1 MSNIQLDY
9 SDITDI
15 FKEKLKIE
23 NIVKKVSSIFLNQR
37 YSGKINYKP
46 YFQRNYVW
54 DEEKATYFIESIL
67 LGTEIPPLVLFQTKD
82 KNEVIDGR
90 QRYETIK
97 RFLEDKLVLKGKGLH
112 SLKVLEGKK
121 YSQLDES
128 TRELFEDTR
137 IRILQFNVV
146 DEPKLDEEKEEKIK
160 KEIFRRYNSGITPL
174 QKYDIDRAAYIDDNL
189 SKQLYKKIYSDNEL
203 YDFLCEIILPKSK
216 KKANKRDKVNIV
228 VSLVRNLITLPLI
241 PIYSY
246 SKGSSKAEIIC
257 KYYYAKV
264 VTEDETKILDKFT
277 AVVMCLIKFNATC
290 KEKNAYLCN
299 NNLFYE
305 VLYWAIDIVLDNGR
319 KISDGN
325 IEKIFEYINNAEC
338 YPQLWNH
345 IINNPQ
351 KSMELIFESTGS
363 HYYSAINN
371 RYNFIANIFQDI
383 FKIDFQKYMKN
394 SDIFSKMMESAG
406 EKDEISHYKINKP
419 LPETLTIEDIIS
431 DMKKSRFLI
440 RPNYQRSEVKNI
452 QKASYL
458 MESILLGINIPP
470 LFIYKREDKIK
481 EVVDGQQRLL
491 TILGFLGKTYIDER
505 GEIVCTDKDK
515 FRLSKLKILSE
526 LNGKTIETVG
536 DKFEEKILEFP
547 MDIIEI
553 DAEQNPDFSQIDL
566 FLRLNTKPYPIKE
579 NTFEMWNSI
588 VDKDVIQLIR
598 EITAKYVSWFYIKA
612 PDDSEDTR
620 KDRMQNEELITI
632 LSYLCYNNIK
642 TGDITRVLGFY
653 PRMEKFTCRLKT
665 KYSLTDLLESF
676 EFKPTEKELFLK
688 SINKTESII
697 KLIKDVLLEDN
708 ATKES
713 FNAILNI
720 KNLQRFSRSYQEFY
734 ILWIMLYDLSIQ
746 SAMVHKTDII
756 NDLRNM
762 FSLLK
767 NIDDKT
773 VDTEYVEQ
781 FLSKLKSLG
790 EKYKKF
796 STQ

>member
-15 FKEKLKIE
+15 FKEKLKID

-121 YSQLDES
+121 YSQLDER

-189 SKQLYKKIYSDNEL
+189 SNQLYSKIYNDNKL

-257 KYYYAKV
+257 KYYYAQV
-264 VTEDETKILDKFT
+264 ANENETKILNKFT
-277 AVVMCLIKFNATC
+277 TVITYLIKFNAIC

-305 VLYWAIDIVLDNGR
+305 VLYWAIDIVLDNG
-319 KISDGN
+319 KEISDDH
-325 IEKIFEYINNAEC
+325 IEKIFEYINNAKC
-338 YPQLWNH
+338 YPKLWNH
-345 IINNPQ
+345 IINNSQ

-383 FKIDFQKYMKN
+383 FEINFQKYMKN
-394 SDIFSKMMESAG
+394 PDVFSKMMESTG

-419 LPETLTIEDIIS
+419 LPETLTIEDIIL
-431 DMKKSRFLI
+431 DMKKARFLI

-470 LFIYKREDKIK
+470 LFIYKRGDKIK

-505 GEIVCTDKDK
+505 GETVCTDKDK

-579 NTFEMWNSI
+579 NTFEMWNAYI
-588 VDKDVIQLIR
+588 DKDIVIKVKDIV
-598 EITAKYVSWFYIKA
+598 AKYEKRVFRA
-612 PDDSEDTR
+612 RDN
-620 KDRMQNEELITI
+620 RMKLEELITSLGYLDYRMNQPHTEI
-632 LSYLCYNNIK
+632 INLLNIYKRNDRMCARIMSKDNVTKTLSELSNTNPK
-642 TGDITRVLGFY
+642 AFV
-653 PRMEKFTCRLKT
+653 EA
-665 KYSLTDLLESF
+665 LENV
-676 EFKPTEKELFLK
+676 ELFV
-688 SINKTESII
+688 NKILILIEDDPE
-697 KLIKDVLLEDN
+697 KLREL
-708 ATKES
+708 
-713 FNAILNI
+713 FNHS
-720 KNLQRFSRSYQEFY
+720 KKGVQY
-734 ILWIMLYDLSIQ
+734 
-746 SAMVHKTDII
+746 KTDQNFYFLWALLFKISI
-756 NDLRNM
+756 EELQKRKRKEFGRISKI
-762 FSLLK
+762 FSL
-767 NIDDKT
+767 IQKT
-773 VDTEYVEQ
+773 PADYTTEM
-781 FLSKLKSLG
+781 FLREL
-790 EKYKKF
+790 
-796 STQ
+796 

>member
-15 FKEKLKIE
+15 FKEKLKID

-189 SKQLYKKIYSDNEL
+189 SNQLYSKIYNDNKL

-257 KYYYAKV
+257 KYYYAQV
-264 VTEDETKILDKFT
+264 ANENETKILDKFT
-277 AVVMCLIKFNATC
+277 TVITYLIKFNTIC

-305 VLYWAIDIVLDNGR
+305 VLYWAIDIVLDNG
-319 KISDGN
+319 KEISDDH

-338 YPQLWNH
+338 YPKLWNH
-345 IINNPQ
+345 IINNSQ

-383 FKIDFQKYMKN
+383 FEIDFQKYMKN
-394 SDIFSKMMESAG
+394 PDVFSKMMESTG

-419 LPETLTIEDIIS
+419 LPETLTIEDIIL
-431 DMKKSRFLI
+431 DMKKARFLI

-470 LFIYKREDKIK
+470 LFIYKRGDKIK

-491 TILGFLGKTYIDER
+491 TILGFLGKTYIDKR
-505 GEIVCTDKDK
+505 GETVCTDKNK

-579 NTFEMWNSI
+579 NTFEMWNAYI
-588 VDKDVIQLIR
+588 DKDIVIKVKDIA
-598 EITAKYVSWFYIKA
+598 AKYEKRVFRA
-612 PDDSEDTR
+612 RDN
-620 KDRMQNEELITI
+620 RMKLEELITSLGYLDYRMNQPHTEI
-632 LSYLCYNNIK
+632 INLLNIYKRNDRMCARIMSKDNVTKTLSELSNTNPK
-642 TGDITRVLGFY
+642 AFV
-653 PRMEKFTCRLKT
+653 EA
-665 KYSLTDLLESF
+665 LENV
-676 EFKPTEKELFLK
+676 ELFV
-688 SINKTESII
+688 NKILILIEDDPE
-697 KLIKDVLLEDN
+697 KLREL
-708 ATKES
+708 
-713 FNAILNI
+713 FNHS
-720 KNLQRFSRSYQEFY
+720 KKGVQY
-734 ILWIMLYDLSIQ
+734 
-746 SAMVHKTDII
+746 KTDQNFYFLWALHFKISI
-756 NDLRNM
+756 EELQKRKRKEFRRISKI
-762 FSLLK
+762 FSL
-767 NIDDKT
+767 IQKT
-773 VDTEYVEQ
+773 PADYTTEM
-781 FLSKLKSLG
+781 FLREL
-790 EKYKKF
+790 
-796 STQ
+796 

>member
-15 FKEKLKIE
+15 FKEKLKID

-189 SKQLYKKIYSDNEL
+189 SNQLYSKIYNDNKL

-257 KYYYAKV
+257 KYYYAQV
-264 VTEDETKILDKFT
+264 ANENETKILDKFT
-277 AVVMCLIKFNATC
+277 TVITYLIKFNAIC

-305 VLYWAIDIVLDNGR
+305 VLYWAIDIVLDNG
-319 KISDGN
+319 KEISDDH

-338 YPQLWNH
+338 YPKLWNH
-345 IINNPQ
+345 IINNSQ

-383 FKIDFQKYMKN
+383 FEIDFQKYMKN
-394 SDIFSKMMESAG
+394 PDVFSKMMESTG

-419 LPETLTIEDIIS
+419 LPETLTIEDIIL
-431 DMKKSRFLI
+431 DIKKARFLI

-470 LFIYKREDKIK
+470 LFIYKRGDKIK

-505 GEIVCTDKDK
+505 GETVCTDKNK

-579 NTFEMWNSI
+579 NTFEMWNAYI
-588 VDKDVIQLIR
+588 DKDIVIKVKDIA
-598 EITAKYVSWFYIKA
+598 AKYEKRVFRA
-612 PDDSEDTR
+612 RDN
-620 KDRMQNEELITI
+620 RMKLEELITSLGYLDYRMNQPHTEI
-632 LSYLCYNNIK
+632 INLLNIYKRNDRMCARIMSKDNVTKTLSELSNTNPK
-642 TGDITRVLGFY
+642 AFV
-653 PRMEKFTCRLKT
+653 EA
-665 KYSLTDLLESF
+665 LENV
-676 EFKPTEKELFLK
+676 ELFV
-688 SINKTESII
+688 NKILILIEDDPE
-697 KLIKDVLLEDN
+697 KLREL
-708 ATKES
+708 
-713 FNAILNI
+713 FNHS
-720 KNLQRFSRSYQEFY
+720 KKGVQY
-734 ILWIMLYDLSIQ
+734 
-746 SAMVHKTDII
+746 KTDQNFYFLWALHFKISI
-756 NDLRNM
+756 EELQKRKRKEFRRISKI
-762 FSLLK
+762 FSL
-767 NIDDKT
+767 IQKT
-773 VDTEYVEQ
+773 PADYTTEM
-781 FLSKLKSLG
+781 FLREL
-790 EKYKKF
+790 
-796 STQ
+796 